1 MTMGENKG
9 QEIQEE
15 AQIQKEQML
24 ERQLKA
30 LLIRLYCKLVEKLRL
45 ADEKYHEYIIRYEK
59 EKLRQ
64 EEKDLEKKEEEKKE
78 QEEQKKEEEKNR
90 GQNDGQKDAAVLID
104 TMTTQMV
111 LENAVEAYYRS
122 RREKTP
128 ETGKIPS
135 EKWKDIQEHWQRT
148 ELPGRLQKD
157 LAKIREIQIERQ
169 GLLKEKVKDLVNDR
183 RIPEERRQEMNEQ
196 VELAGGMKGLD
207 EQKAGEIVH
216 DHKEHMEADIQ
227 NLKEKK
233 EENQKS
239 LQDGKSKEKT
249 EAKSK
254 EQDIQRDM
262 ERKMEVKDA

>member
-1 MTMGENKG
+1 MEENKE

-15 AQIQKEQML
+15 AQVQKEQML

-78 QEEQKKEEEKNR
+78 QEEQKKEEEKNK
-90 GQNDGQKDAAVLID
+90 GQKDGQKDAAVLID

-111 LENAVEAYYRS
+111 LENAVEAYYQS

-128 ETGKIPS
+128 ETRKIPS

-157 LAKIREIQIERQ
+157 LAKIREIQKERQ
-169 GLLKEKVKDLVNDR
+169 GLLKEKVKDLVNDH

-207 EQKAGEIVH
+207 EQKAGEIVY

-227 NLKEKK
+227 NLKKK
-233 EENQKS
+233 KKRTRNPYRMENLKKKQKQNPKNRTS
-239 LQDGKSKEKT
+239 NGTWKEKW
-249 EAKSK
+249 K
-254 EQDIQRDM
+254 
-262 ERKMEVKDA
+262 

>member
-1 MTMGENKG
+1 MTMEENKE

-15 AQIQKEQML
+15 AQVQKEQML

-78 QEEQKKEEEKNR
+78 QEEQKKEEEKNK
-90 GQNDGQKDAAVLID
+90 GQKDGQKDAAVLID

-111 LENAVEAYYRS
+111 LENAVEAYYQS

-128 ETGKIPS
+128 ETRKIPS

-157 LAKIREIQIERQ
+157 LAKIREIQKERQ
-169 GLLKEKVKDLVNDR
+169 GLLKEKVKDLVNDH

-207 EQKAGEIVH
+207 EQKAGEIVY

-239 LQDGKSKEKT
+239 LQDGKPKEKT

-254 EQDIQRDM
+254 KQDIQRDM

>member
-1 MTMGENKG
+1 MGENKR

-15 AQIQKEQML
+15 AQVQKEQML

-90 GQNDGQKDAAVLID
+90 GQKDGQKDAAVLID

-157 LAKIREIQIERQ
+157 LAKIREIQKERQ
-169 GLLKEKVKDLVNDR
+169 GLLKEKVKELVNDR
-183 RIPEERRQEMNEQ
+183 RVPEERRQEMNEQ

-239 LQDGKSKEKT
+239 LQDGKPKEKT

>member
-1 MTMGENKG
+1 MTMEENKE

-15 AQIQKEQML
+15 AQVQKEQML

-90 GQNDGQKDAAVLID
+90 GQKDGQKDAAVLID

-157 LAKIREIQIERQ
+157 LAKIREIQKERQ
-169 GLLKEKVKDLVNDR
+169 GLLKEKVKDLVNDY

-207 EQKAGEIVH
+207 EQKAGEIVY

-239 LQDGKSKEKT
+239 LQDGKPKEKT

-254 EQDIQRDM
+254 KQDIQRDM

>member
-1 MTMGENKG
+1 MGENKE

-15 AQIQKEQML
+15 AQVQKEQML

-78 QEEQKKEEEKNR
+78 QEEQKKEEEK
-90 GQNDGQKDAAVLID
+90 DKGQKDDQKEVAVLID

-128 ETGKIPS
+128 ETRKIPS
-135 EKWKDIQEHWQRT
+135 ERWKDIQEHWQRT

-157 LAKIREIQIERQ
+157 LAKIREIQKERQ
-169 GLLKEKVKDLVNDR
+169 GLLKEKVKDLVNDY

-239 LQDGKSKEKT
+239 LQDGKPKEKT

>member
-1 MTMGENKG
+1 MEETKG
-9 QEIQEE
+9 QEIQKE
-15 AQIQKEQML
+15 AQARKDRML
-24 ERQLKA
+24 ENQLKA
-30 LLIRLYCKLVEKLRL
+30 LLIRVYCKLVEKLRL
-45 ADEKYHEYIIRYEK
+45 ADEKYHEYVIRYEK
-59 EKLRQ
+59 ERLRQ

-78 QEEQKKEEEKNR
+78 QEKQKKEEEKDR
-90 GQNDGQKDAAVLID
+90 GQKDDQKDATVLID
-104 TMTTQMV
+104 TLTTQMI

-122 RREKTP
+122 RREKAP
-128 ETGKIPS
+128 EIGKIPS
-135 EKWKDIQEHWQRT
+135 ERWKDIQEHWQRT

-157 LAKIREIQIERQ
+157 LAKIREIQKERQ

-196 VELAGGMKGLD
+196 VELAGGMKELD

-239 LQDGKSKEKT
+239 LQDGKPKEKT

-254 EQDIQRDM
+254 EQDIQRGM